1 MRTSNDRWT
10 SPDKRAASST
20 MRPFHPHRLWGALQF
35 FNVTVKNFGGTI
47 RAPPAAGMVGAKL
60 MIYRYLVTFSPSY
73 PQRYPRTYPLTHP
86 TSLPGLGVAGRTL
99 KAEWRTP

>member
-1 MRTSNDRWT
+1 MGHIIFHHETV
-10 SPDKRAASST
+10 SPPQAVV
-20 MRPFHPHRLWGALQF
+20 WGLYNF
-35 FNVTVKNFGGTI
+35 FNVTVKNLGGTM

-60 MIYRYLVTFSPSY
+60 MIYRYLVSGKSFPPSY
-73 PQRYPRTYPLTHP
+73 PRRYPRTYPLTHP

>member
-1 MRTSNDRWT
+1 MGHIIFHHETV
-10 SPDKRAASST
+10 SPPQAV
-20 MRPFHPHRLWGALQF
+20 GG
-35 FNVTVKNFGGTI
+35 VTIFQRDSENFGGII

-86 TSLPGLGVAGRTL
+86 TSLLGLGVAGRTL